1 MESPLTLQIFSDFVC
16 PWCYFVTR
24 RVERLR
30 QEYQIAVQWLCF
42 PLHPETPPEGQSLEQ
57 LFAGRDMDIPGMLA
71 RLEGVAQAENLPF
84 GVRTMTF
91 NSRRAQELDK
101 WAETQGQG
109 EAFHHAAF
117 QAYFGEGRNLHDMA
131 VLRDLAQQV
140 GLDPDQAE
148 QVLLARSFAA
158 AVDQDWQLART
169 LGISSVPT
177 FVLNSRGLVGA
188 QPYEELERLVVQAGA
203 PRRAHSIQL

>member
-1 MESPLTLQIFSDFVC
+1 M
-16 PWCYFVTR
+16 
-24 RVERLR
+24 ERLR
-30 QEYQIAVQWLCF
+30 QEYQIDLRWLCF

-57 LFAGRDMDIPGMLA
+57 LFAGRGMDIPGMLA
-71 RLEGVAQAENLPF
+71 RLEGVAKAENLPF
-84 GVRTMTF
+84 GARSMTF
-91 NSRRAQELDK
+91 NSRRAQELGK

-117 QAYFGEGRNLHDMA
+117 RAYFGEGRNLHDLA

-148 QVLLARSFAA
+148 QVVRDQSFAA

-169 LGISSVPT
+169 LGLSAVPT
-177 FVLNSRGLVGA
+177 FVLNARGLVGA
-188 QPYEELERLVVQAGA
+188 QPYEELARLVAQAGI
-203 PRRAHSIQL
+203 PRRAHPI